1 MPEPSVEH
9 PEFVLN
15 QVALFEESENVPFV
29 VQPGFSVP
37 DYADSGRFLIAFG
50 TVTRLTNIYNC

>member
-15 QVALFEESENVPFV
+15 QVALFEDSENVPFV

-50 TVTRLTNIYNC
+50 TV